1 MRWWC
6 YKLQTAVCCF
16 SSSVYRCWFYYEIK
30 VCLSVRSFVDRIWC
44 CPSCTLVSHLDL
56 GRTTGIFAQITS
68 WNIGKWAFFFSFF
81 LKKSILRV
89 HRNWDGFDLSILHRV
104 KPVMRAEVAKSVSHV
119 AQAAHSHS
127 HVRKPFVGLHQLLTP
142 TVADQLSQ
150 RVSSLYSAAVSL

>member
-1 MRWWC
+1 MVLQTSNSSVLLFLISIQMLILLWDKGLFVCSIICRSNLMLPQLYLGVTSGPWKNYWDFC
-6 YKLQTAVCCF
+6 SDYKL
-16 SSSVYRCWFYYEIK
+16 K
-30 VCLSVRSFVDRIWC
+30 
-44 CPSCTLVSHLDL
+44 H
-56 GRTTGIFAQITS
+56 
-68 WNIGKWAFFFSFF
+68 GKMGFFFSFF

-127 HVRKPFVGLHQLLTP
+127 HVRKPFVGLHQFFMP